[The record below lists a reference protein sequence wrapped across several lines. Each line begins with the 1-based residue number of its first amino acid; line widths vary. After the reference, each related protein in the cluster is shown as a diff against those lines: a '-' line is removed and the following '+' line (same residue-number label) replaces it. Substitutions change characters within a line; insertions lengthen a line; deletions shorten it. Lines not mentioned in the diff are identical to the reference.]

1 MARWYDL
8 AALKPFLH
16 FLLAMGLAGCA
27 SAPARQQAADLI
39 VTNGRIF
46 TADPANPWAQA
57 LAVRENRIA
66 AVGSSEEIGRLAG
79 PNTRVVNVDGRVVV
93 PGFND
98 AHYHSRVGP
107 ALIRMRFPTMDP
119 TVADVEEALLRTTT
133 NATPDQW
140 VTAVI
145 GPTVL
150 DDRRAN
156 RETLDKFSSRSPIML
171 EAWSGHGTILNT
183 PALRLLGIRDDE
195 PDPPG
200 GSYDRDSTG
209 RITGVLHEYAEYAAR
224 RKFSALATREAALLA
239 IREDAAA
246 AVRFGITSIQEI
258 SSSLSTDQAAALV
271 AEANVPVRWRVIR
284 FPLTNTANWL
294 ATESSGRSTP
304 RIRVSGI
311 KWIIDG
317 TPVERLAYMREPYRD
332 RPGWHG
338 RLNFSE
344 SEIRRMLEESV
355 ESGEQVLL
363 HAVGDKTL
371 DTILSALE
379 ATGGTAFWRERRL
392 RIEHGDFLA
401 PDQWQR
407 ARELGLIIVQNPS
420 HFMIPE
426 LMHARYSEEVVRRAE
441 PVRSTLRSGIPLA
454 IGSDGPLN
462 PFLNVMFATIHANNP
477 AEALSRE
484 EAVLAYTHGSAFAE
498 FAENEKG
505 MLRVGLLA
513 DLAVLSADIFA
524 IPPQELP
531 VVESVL
537 TVVDGKI
544 VHESL
549 PQR

>member
-1 MARWYDL
+1 
-8 AALKPFLH
+8 
-16 FLLAMGLAGCA
+16 MGLAGCA
-27 SAPARQQAADLI
+27 SAPARQQTADLI
-39 VTNGRIF
+39 VINGRIF

-66 AVGSSEEIGRLAG
+66 AVGSSEEIRKLAG
-79 PNTRVVNVDGRVVV
+79 PSTRVVNVDGRLVV

-98 AHYHSRVGP
+98 AHYHSSVGP
-107 ALIRMRFPTMDP
+107 AQIRMQFPTMDP
-119 TVADVEEALLRTTT
+119 SFALVEEALLR
-133 NATPDQW
+133 ATATAASDQW
-140 VTAVI
+140 LTAVI

-156 RETLDKFSSRSPIML
+156 REMLDKFSSRNPIML
-171 EAWSGHGTILNT
+171 QAWSGHGTILNT

-200 GSYDRDSTG
+200 GFYDRDSAG

-246 AVRFGITSIQEI
+246 AVRFGITSIQEM
-258 SSSLSTDQAAALV
+258 STSLSADQAAALV

-284 FPLTNTANWL
+284 FPLTNAANWQ

-304 RIRVSGI
+304 RVRVSGI

-317 TPVERLAYMREPYRD
+317 TPVERLAWMRAAYRD
-332 RPGWHG
+332 KPEWHG
-338 RLNFSE
+338 RLNFPE
-344 SEIRRMLEESV
+344 SQVRGMLEESAA
-355 ESGEQVLL
+355 SGEQVML
-363 HAVGDKTL
+363 HAVGDRAL
-371 DTILSALE
+371 DTVLSAME
-379 ATGGTAFWRERRL
+379 ATGGSRFWRQRRL

-426 LMHARYSEEVVRRAE
+426 LMHARYSDAVVSGAE

-462 PFLNVMFATIHANNP
+462 PFLNIMFATIHANNP

-484 EAVLAYTHGSAFAE
+484 EVVLAYTHGSAFAE

-505 MLRVGLLA
+505 ILRPGMLA
-513 DLAVLSADIFA
+513 DFAVPSADLFA
-524 IPPQELP
+524 IPPEQLP
-531 VVESVL
+531 SVVSVL
-537 TVVDGKI
+537 TVIDGTI